1 MNKAITRTAIFS
13 LGLMFAGCAS
23 APRPRAIL
31 TPKPGHPTYEGAVTI
46 DPGTQHLS
54 ATWRI
59 AFVADATTTDS
70 VRLLLN
76 RGLRV
81 SSVAG
86 DRVLDSAIKDTAG
99 HNNVALRLKPGTKV
113 GDVVAFDI
121 SYAGTPTFGQDSIN
135 GIGRGWV
142 ELGLDSFWHPVFAAF
157 NQSIVGSFHLEAPR
171 DWDVVASG
179 EFANGQLT
187 NTTPLI
193 DIAFAAAPRIQKA
206 TSERATVYHVNAD
219 TAVIN
224 RVLTTSASCAAYLN
238 EHYGARGALPHAKM
252 VLAPRNGPGYAR
264 KNYIVITE
272 TRNLPPEALGRFI
285 CHELAHY
292 WSSGAVSSGPENWLN
307 EGLAEFVSARYVR
320 TVHGEAAYQ
329 KIVEQWQDAGKGQPA
344 VWTPASTRRP
354 GPRVAYRKAPYI
366 MHQLEQRIGSA
377 LMDKV
382 LESYMLNRIATTPE
396 LLQMVTTL
404 AGAEQGEWLRT
415 ELAREG

>member
-1 MNKAITRTAIFS
+1 MKPAV
-13 LGLMFAGCAS
+13 FAGVLLAACAS
-23 APRPRAIL
+23 VPSPPTALPPRA
-31 TPKPGHPTYEGAVTI
+31 GSPTYHGAVTI
-46 DPGTQHLS
+46 DPATQHLS
-54 ATWRI
+54 ASWRI
-59 AFVADATTTDS
+59 AFVVDATTTDS

-76 RGLRV
+76 PGLHV
-81 SSVAG
+81 SKVSG
-86 DRVLDSAIKDTAG
+86 ERLLSSAIRDTAG
-99 HNNVALRLKPGTKV
+99 HNNILLRFTPGTRI
-113 GDVVAFDI
+113 GDVVTLDI
-121 SYAGTPTFGQDSIN
+121 SYAGVPRFGQDSIN
-135 GIGRGWV
+135 GISSHWI
-142 ELGLDSFWHPVFAAF
+142 ELGLDSFWHPVFAGF
-157 NQSIVGSFHLEAPR
+157 NQNIVGGFRLESPR
-171 DWDVVASG
+171 EWDVVASG
-179 EFANGQLT
+179 EVVDAQLT

-193 DIAFAAAPRIQKA
+193 DVAFAAAPRIQQS

-219 TAVIN
+219 TGVIS

-238 EHYGARGALPHAKM
+238 ERYGARGALPHAKM

-307 EGLAEFVSARYVR
+307 EGFAEFVSARYVR
-320 TVHGEAAYQ
+320 AVHGEAAYQ
-329 KIVEQWQDAGKGQPA
+329 KILDQWLDAGKGQPA
-344 VWTPASTRRP
+344 VWTPTSTRRP

-377 LMDKV
+377 LMDRV

-396 LLQMVTTL
+396 LLQMVTSV
-404 AGAEQGEWLRT
+404 AGAEHAEWLRT